1 MSAVA
6 ARATN
11 LVASGRRRRLLLGA
25 GALVAGGVA
34 LAVLVLAGVVDRG
47 WRLLLVL
54 PFWFGAL
61 GVFQARG
68 RT

>member
-1 MSAVA
+1 MTDVA

-25 GALVAGGVA
+25 GALVAGGIA
-34 LAVLVLAGVVDRG
+34 LAVLALAGADRG

-54 PFWFGAL
+54 PFWFAAL

>member
-34 LAVLVLAGVVDRG
+34 LAGATLTGLA
-47 WRLLLVL
+47 LLI
-54 PFWFGAL
+54 PS
-61 GVFQARG
+61 
-68 RT
+68 

>member
-1 MSAVA
+1 MTAVA
-6 ARATN
+6 AR
-11 LVASGRRRRLLLGA
+11 VANIVAGGRRRRLLLGA
-25 GALVAGGVA
+25 GTLAAGGVA
-34 LAVLVLAGVVDRG
+34 LVVLLLAGVDRG
-47 WRLLLVL
+47 WRVLLVV

>member
-34 LAVLVLAGVVDRG
+34 LAVLVLAGVDRG

>member
-1 MSAVA
+1 MTAVA
-6 ARATN
+6 ARAAN
-11 LVASGRRRRLLLGA
+11 IVASGRRRRLLLGA
-25 GALVAGGVA
+25 GALAVGGIA
-34 LAVLVLAGVVDRG
+34 LAVLVLTGVDPG
-47 WRLLLVL
+47 WRLLLVA